1 MGVKEKTS
9 KKTKPGS
16 STEKMR
22 NIILFNDD
30 YNTFDYII
38 KSLVEVCDHD
48 EIQAENC
55 ALVAHY
61 KGKCHIK
68 KGAIDKLRPIY
79 VELTARKI
87 TVEIS

>member
-1 MGVKEKTS
+1 MGIKEKTS
-9 KKTKPGS
+9 KKTKVVS

-22 NIILFNDD
+22 NLILFNDD

-38 KSLVEVCDHD
+38 KALVEVCDHD
-48 EIQAENC
+48 ELQAENC

-68 KGAIDKLRPIY
+68 KGTIDKLRPIY
-79 VELTARKI
+79 VELTARQI